1 MKLGCFAGGLALVL
15 IASAP
20 SPAQDSTPKISD
32 PKLREAVAKFE
43 EAQAKFSAGD
53 PDPYIAC
60 WSRREDALDL
70 GTGGGYG
77 MKGFAE
83 ISRQAKNYAPR
94 SRTKGFKN
102 TFEYVSVIETKE
114 LATVVCTQRWTPP
127 AEKQLGTQEG
137 TPLAFRNTLVFRLED
152 GEWKLAHRHFDTLV
166 DVRRRQEQ
174 K

>member
-1 MKLGCFAGGLALVL
+1 MQLGCFAGGLALVL

-20 SPAQDSTPKISD
+20 SPAQGSKPTISD
-32 PKLREAVAKFE
+32 PKLREAVAKYE
-43 EAQAKFSAGD
+43 DASAKFSDGD
-53 PDPYIAC
+53 PEPYISC
-60 WSRREDALDL
+60 WSKREDALDL

-83 ISRQAKNYAPR
+83 ISRQAKNFAPR
-94 SRTKGFKN
+94 VRTKGFKS

-114 LATVVCTQRWTPP
+114 LATVVCTSRLTPP
-127 AEKQLGTQEG
+127 AEQQEG

-166 DVRRRQEQ
+166 NPRPRRPAET

>member
-1 MKLGCFAGGLALVL
+1 MKLGCFAGGFALVL

-20 SPAQDSTPKISD
+20 CSAQDAKPKISD
-32 PKLREAVAKFE
+32 PKLREAVAKYE
-43 EAQAKFSAGD
+43 EASAKFSDGD

-60 WSRREDALDL
+60 WSKRADALDL

-83 ISRQAKNYAPR
+83 ISRQAKNFAPR
-94 SRTKGFKN
+94 VRTKGFKS

-114 LATVVCTQRWTPP
+114 LATVVCTSRLTPP
-127 AEKQLGTQEG
+127 AENQGG

-152 GEWKLAHRHFDTLV
+152 GEWKLALRHFDTLV
-166 DVRRRQEQ
+166 NVRKPAE
-174 K
+174 KK